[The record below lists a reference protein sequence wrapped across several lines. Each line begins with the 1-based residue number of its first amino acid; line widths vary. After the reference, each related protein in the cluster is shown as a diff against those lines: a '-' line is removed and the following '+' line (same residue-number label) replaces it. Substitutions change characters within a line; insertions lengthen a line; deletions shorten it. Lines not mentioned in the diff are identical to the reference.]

1 MAVAFGRYE
10 LLKKIASGGMGQVF
24 LARTAQQ
31 GFQKLVV
38 IKRILPHLIED
49 EEFRTMFE
57 DETRLAASL
66 NHPNLVQI
74 FDQGEAGGS
83 LYLAMEYV
91 AGDDVRRLERTARRK
106 GKELPLGVILR
117 VIADAAAGLDY
128 AHKATDGTGRPL
140 RLVHR
145 DVSPQNVLVG
155 FDGGVKLIDFGVARA
170 ASNSQRTATGILKGK
185 YPYMSPEQ
193 IAGLPYDHTSDQFAL
208 GTVFWELLTGKRLFK
223 GESDLVT
230 MRLVRECKVPAPSSI
245 NPNLPRA
252 LDAVVLR
259 ALAPIP
265 TLRFRDTGELRM
277 AIEELAV
284 QERLSA
290 SPAHLAAFMR
300 ELYADR
306 IAAEADISS
315 LDELS
320 GSGVFNEQP
329 GPGTGGSGSTASR
342 QLRQSQL
349 PAGPQGQR
357 ESANANGPVQPPTRV
372 TRPLTV
378 PLAQAPRPTRNRAVL
393 IGAGIAAVALLAAGA
408 AVVVPRFLA
417 DLSGESS
424 PNTVGGPVAIVGQT
438 PSLAQAPDE
447 QPAQDFPVMEI
458 DPVELPVV
466 AAPAPVRVSV
476 TSQPEGA
483 QVLLDGK
490 SAGTT
495 PLELTLPEGAAEANV
510 TLTLAGYEPSRLTL
524 SAADADKTLSAVLK
538 KRRAGNGSGQNRPK
552 EDRPPLEIKTGR

>member
-38 IKRILPHLIED
+38 IKRILPHLVED

-57 DETRLAASL
+57 DETRLAATL

-91 AGDDVRRLERTARRK
+91 AGEDVRRVERQARRK
-106 GKELPLGVILR
+106 EKKLPLGVILR
-117 VIADAAAGLDY
+117 IIADAAAGLDH
-128 AHKATDGTGRPL
+128 AHKATDGSGRPL

-223 GESDLVT
+223 GESDMVT
-230 MRLVRECKVPAPSSI
+230 MRLVRECQVPRPSSI
-245 NPNLPRA
+245 DPSLPRA

-259 ALAPIP
+259 ALSAEPSK
-265 TLRFRDTGELRM
+265 RFRDAGELRM

-300 ELYADR
+300 ALYAER

-320 GSGVFNEQP
+320 GSGSGVFNEQA
-329 GPGTGGSGSTASR
+329 GPSSGSGSTSASR
-342 QLRQSQL
+342 RRQVE
-349 PAGPQGQR
+349 GR
-357 ESANANGPVQPPTRV
+357 QPPTRV

-378 PLAQAPRPTRNRAVL
+378 PLASAPRSSRNRTVL
-393 IGAGIAAVALLAAGA
+393 VGTAVASLVLLGA
-408 AVVVPRFLA
+408 AAAFLIPG
-417 DLSGESS
+417 LGGERA
-424 PNTVGGPVAIVGQT
+424 PTPVGGPVAIV
-438 PSLAQAPDE
+438 E
-447 QPAQDFPVMEI
+447 RVQPAEHPEPPAPPQTFPVMEL
-458 DPVELPVV
+458 E
-466 AAPAPVRVSV
+466 AAP
-476 TSQPEGA
+476 TSIPLTSRPEGA
-483 QVLLDGK
+483 TVTAGGQVLGK
-490 SAGTT
+490 T
-495 PLELTLPEGAAEANV
+495 PLQVERASDAPMELV
-510 TLTLAGYEPSRLTL
+510 LTLAGHEPHRLTL
-524 SAADADKTLSAVLK
+524 GPSEPIPEQGLTVEL
-538 KRRAGNGSGQNRPK
+538 KRRPPNRPK
-552 EDRPPLEIKTGR
+552 EERPALGIKTGR